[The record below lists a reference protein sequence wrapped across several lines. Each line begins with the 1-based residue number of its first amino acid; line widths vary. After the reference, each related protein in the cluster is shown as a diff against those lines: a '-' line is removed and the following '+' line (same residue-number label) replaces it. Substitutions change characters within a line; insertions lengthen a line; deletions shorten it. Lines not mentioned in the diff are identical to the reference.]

1 TVTGGWLDTKNL
13 DAEYWYRNLRGTV
26 EFEQATGALLTDG
39 FRFFVEVGPHPVL
52 GVAVGESAEAAGVDA
67 AVLGTL
73 RRGEGGQGQVLRA
86 VGRAWERGLGVDW
99 SGAFPGARR
108 VELPTYAF

>member
-1 TVTGGWLDTKNL
+1 
-13 DAEYWYRNLRGTV
+13 
-26 EFEQATGALLTDG
+26 LLTDG
-39 FRFFVEVGPHPVL
+39 FRFFIEAGPHPVL
-52 GVAVGESAEAAGVDA
+52 GVAVGESVEAAGVDA

-73 RRGEGGQGQVLRA
+73 RRGEGGQEQVLRA

-108 VELPTYAF
+108 VELPTYAFQRSRYW